1 MVQVRIEKILKTQQP
16 NTHKQLNKN
25 RKQNKKKRGRGKKEG
40 LSFSDI
46 MELMSHDSYCRGRG
60 GRIKQRTWSK

>member
-1 MVQVRIEKILKTQQP
+1 MRIEKILKTQQP

-25 RKQNKKKRGRGKKEG
+25 RKQNNKKRGRGKKED

-46 MELMSHDSYCRGRG
+46 MDLMSHDSYKRCRGG
-60 GRIKQRTWSK
+60 AIKQRSWGK